1 MSSSLT
7 CSSSLSKSFS
17 SAAVLTPRR
26 RGRRR
31 CNNSVGGGFFAAKTS
46 SSTASSASTNDD
58 ETTTTGKQQ
67 QEGRNNKSN
76 ETQKTGRPKSPFYS
90 QGKHQRRRDDKI
102 IQLRRGEFKNRED
115 PPPWE
120 TTWSVDSRLMKIEGS
135 LFEEEEE
142 EDKEEE
148 GASCLIDIK
157 GYAEP
162 SGPHSFFLKAEI
174 TGHIRCHCDACD
186 GKFNLPVKS
195 GFKLFLDEHA
205 TAFGDVSGDLEIV
218 PFPRSTEHVDL
229 TSVARSW
236 IEMNLKEEFLCD
248 ECGENDGVVE
258 TWSLDY
264 DGEVKIKK

>member
-26 RGRRR
+26 RGLRR

-58 ETTTTGKQQ
+58 ETMTTGKQQ
-67 QEGRNNKSN
+67 EQGRNNKSN

-120 TTWSVDSRLMKIEGS
+120 TTWSVESRLMKIEGS
-135 LFEEEEE
+135 FVTKKKQNL
-142 EDKEEE
+142 
-148 GASCLIDIK
+148 LL
-157 GYAEP
+157 
-162 SGPHSFFLKAEI
+162 SFSYI
-174 TGHIRCHCDACD
+174 ST
-186 GKFNLPVKS
+186 FN
-195 GFKLFLDEHA
+195 
-205 TAFGDVSGDLEIV
+205 
-218 PFPRSTEHVDL
+218 
-229 TSVARSW
+229 
-236 IEMNLKEEFLCD
+236 
-248 ECGENDGVVE
+248 
-258 TWSLDY
+258 
-264 DGEVKIKK
+264 KK

>member
-1 MSSSLT
+1 
-7 CSSSLSKSFS
+7 
-17 SAAVLTPRR
+17 
-26 RGRRR
+26 
-31 CNNSVGGGFFAAKTS
+31 
-46 SSTASSASTNDD
+46 
-58 ETTTTGKQQ
+58 
-67 QEGRNNKSN
+67 
-76 ETQKTGRPKSPFYS
+76 
-90 QGKHQRRRDDKI
+90 
-102 IQLRRGEFKNRED
+102 
-115 PPPWE
+115 
-120 TTWSVDSRLMKIEGS
+120 MKIEGS

-142 EDKEEE
+142 KEEE
-148 GASCLIDIK
+148 IASCLIDIK

-162 SGPHSFFLKAEI
+162 SGPHSFFLQAEI

-264 DGEVKIKK
+264 DDEVKITK

>member
-1 MSSSLT
+1 MSSST
-7 CSSSLSKSFS
+7 SSPLSKSFS
-17 SAAVLTPRR
+17 SAALLTPRR

-31 CNNSVGGGFFAAKTS
+31 CNNNVA
-46 SSTASSASTNDD
+46 STASSSTNDD

-76 ETQKTGRPKSPFYS
+76 ETEKTGRPKSPFYS

-115 PPPWE
+115 PPPWL
-120 TTWSVDSRLMKIEGS
+120 TTWSVESRLMKIEGS

-142 EDKEEE
+142 
-148 GASCLIDIK
+148 K
-157 GYAEP
+157 GGRNCFLFDRHKRLRGTEWPALVLP
-162 SGPHSFFLKAEI
+162 KGGDHRPHTMPL
-174 TGHIRCHCDACD
+174 DACG

-236 IEMNLKEEFLCD
+236 IEMNLKEEFLSD
-248 ECGENDGVVE
+248 ECERERRVVE

>member
-1 MSSSLT
+1 MSSST
-7 CSSSLSKSFS
+7 SSSSLSKSFA
-17 SAAVLTPRR
+17 SAALLTPRR

-31 CNNSVGGGFFAAKTS
+31 CNNSVGGVAAKTS
-46 SSTASSASTNDD
+46 SSTASSSTNDD
-58 ETTTTGKQQ
+58 ETTTGKQQ
-67 QEGRNNKSN
+67 QQQQQQGRKSN
-76 ETQKTGRPKSPFYS
+76 GDQKTGRPKSPFYS

-248 ECGENDGVVE
+248 ECGENDGIVE

-264 DGEVKIKK
+264 DGEVKIRK

>member
-1 MSSSLT
+1 LFDRHKRLRGT
-7 CSSSLSKSFS
+7 EWPAL
-17 SAAVLTPRR
+17 VLPE
-26 RGRRR
+26 
-31 CNNSVGGGFFAAKTS
+31 GG
-46 SSTASSASTNDD
+46 DH
-58 ETTTTGKQQ
+58 
-67 QEGRNNKSN
+67 
-76 ETQKTGRPKSPFYS
+76 RP
-90 QGKHQRRRDDKI
+90 HTI
-102 IQLRRGEFKNRED
+102 
-115 PPPWE
+115 
-120 TTWSVDSRLMKIEGS
+120 
-135 LFEEEEE
+135 
-142 EDKEEE
+142 
-148 GASCLIDIK
+148 
-157 GYAEP
+157 
-162 SGPHSFFLKAEI
+162 
-174 TGHIRCHCDACD
+174 HCDACD

>member
-1 MSSSLT
+1 MG
-7 CSSSLSKSFS
+7 
-17 SAAVLTPRR
+17 RR
-26 RGRRR
+26 RG
-31 CNNSVGGGFFAAKTS
+31 SV
-46 SSTASSASTNDD
+46 
-58 ETTTTGKQQ
+58 E
-67 QEGRNNKSN
+67 
-76 ETQKTGRPKSPFYS
+76 
-90 QGKHQRRRDDKI
+90 
-102 IQLRRGEFKNRED
+102 
-115 PPPWE
+115 
-120 TTWSVDSRLMKIEGS
+120 SRLMKNRREFVRRRG
-135 LFEEEEE
+135 
-142 EDKEEE
+142 
-148 GASCLIDIK
+148 K
-157 GYAEP
+157 GRRNCFMFDRHKRLRGNRV
-162 SGPHSFFLKAEI
+162 GPHSFFLQAEI

-264 DGEVKIKK
+264 DGEVKITK

>member
-1 MSSSLT
+1 MIMHRLLGGET
-7 CSSSLSKSFS
+7 LWEGGAGPIQVAIMEPAILEEPEEAGVLAGL
-17 SAAVLTPRR
+17 AAV
-26 RGRRR
+26 
-31 CNNSVGGGFFAAKTS
+31 A
-46 SSTASSASTNDD
+46 
-58 ETTTTGKQQ
+58 GKRQ
-67 QEGRNNKSN
+67 
-76 ETQKTGRPKSPFYS
+76 
-90 QGKHQRRRDDKI
+90 
-102 IQLRRGEFKNRED
+102 
-115 PPPWE
+115 
-120 TTWSVDSRLMKIEGS
+120 
-135 LFEEEEE
+135 EEEEE
-142 EDKEEE
+142 KEEKEEE
-148 GASCLIDIK
+148 IDSCLIDIK

-248 ECGENDGVVE
+248 ECEENDGVVE

-264 DGEVKIKK
+264 DGEVKITK

>member
-1 MSSSLT
+1 
-7 CSSSLSKSFS
+7 
-17 SAAVLTPRR
+17 
-26 RGRRR
+26 
-31 CNNSVGGGFFAAKTS
+31 
-46 SSTASSASTNDD
+46 
-58 ETTTTGKQQ
+58 
-67 QEGRNNKSN
+67 
-76 ETQKTGRPKSPFYS
+76 
-90 QGKHQRRRDDKI
+90 
-102 IQLRRGEFKNRED
+102 
-115 PPPWE
+115 
-120 TTWSVDSRLMKIEGS
+120 MKIEGS

-142 EDKEEE
+142 EKEKEEE
-148 GASCLIDIK
+148 IASCLIDIK

-162 SGPHSFFLKAEI
+162 SGPHSFFLQAEI